1 MDGDNNNNDIF
12 QKLNSM
18 LEDKDTA
25 DNLKNILNNFSSS
38 NESSNNSKK
47 TQGSKNSSS
56 SNKNP
61 EIDINTILKLKKV
74 MDSMNDDS
82 EDAESNLLISL
93 KPYLGETK
101 KEKVDQYVKFLH
113 LAKIIEVMN
122 PMGGDSKKNE

>member
-82 EDAESNLLISL
+82 EDARSNLLISL